1 MRLETT
7 YGKLLKQAVLF
18 TLVTTVALGIGYP
31 LVVTGLAQ
39 LLFRHQ
45 ADGSL
50 IERNGVVVG
59 SSLLGQAFQSDGYFH
74 SRPSAAGNGYDAANS
89 SGSNLGPTSQKLVD
103 RVAGDVAADQKEHP
117 GEAVPVDLV
126 TTSGSGLDPE
136 ITPAA
141 AEWQVARVAK
151 ARGLSA
157 AQVEALVAK
166 HTRGRQWGFFG
177 EARVN
182 VLELNLELD
191 GAGKKQGELR

>member
-39 LLFRHQ
+39 LLFRHK

-89 SGSNLGPTSQKLVD
+89 SGSNLGPTSEKLVD

-126 TTSGSGLDPE
+126 TTSASGWIRRLL
-136 ITPAA
+136 
-141 AEWQVARVAK
+141 R
-151 ARGLSA
+151 RRRS
-157 AQVEALVAK
+157 
-166 HTRGRQWGFFG
+166 GR
-177 EARVN
+177 
-182 VLELNLELD
+182 
-191 GAGKKQGELR
+191 

>member
-39 LLFRHQ
+39 LLFRHK

-89 SGSNLGPTSQKLVD
+89 SGSNLGPTSEKLVE

-126 TTSGSGLDPE
+126 TTSASGLDPE

-141 AEWQVARVAK
+141 AEWQVERVAK
-151 ARGLSA
+151 ARGLPA
-157 AQVEALVAK
+157 AEVEALVAK

-177 EARVN
+177 EPRVN

-191 GAGKKQGELR
+191 GAGKK

>member
-39 LLFRHQ
+39 LLFRHK

-89 SGSNLGPTSQKLVD
+89 SGSNLGPTSEKLVD

-126 TTSGSGLDPE
+126 TTSASGLDPE

-141 AEWQVARVAK
+141 AEWQVERVAK
-151 ARGLSA
+151 ARGLPA
-157 AQVEALVAK
+157 AEVEALVAK

-177 EARVN
+177 EPRVN

-191 GAGKKQGELR
+191 GAGKK